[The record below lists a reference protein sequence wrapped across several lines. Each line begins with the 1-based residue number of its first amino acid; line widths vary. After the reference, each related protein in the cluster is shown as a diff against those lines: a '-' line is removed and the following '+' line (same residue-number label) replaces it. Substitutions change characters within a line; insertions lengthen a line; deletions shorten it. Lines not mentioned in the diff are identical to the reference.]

1 MTVSNCVVSGNSYG
15 IANNGYNLTVV
26 NSNVS
31 DNGHSGI
38 SFTAPDFVVVT
49 ATIRSTT
56 VSGNL
61 EGGIVANVSGFGIGL
76 QVTITDCTISGNSR
90 FGGIHA
96 EGAPNL
102 TVTNSTIS
110 GNSANAGFPAGDRG
124 GGISGQAGISVEN
137 CTISGNSAG
146 TSGGGIYEFAVSLHV
161 TNSTITGNSAP
172 SGGGIYNKRGI
183 AGDSVVEISNIILNA
198 GAI

>member
-1 MTVSNCVVSGNSYG
+1 
-15 IANNGYNLTVV
+15 
-26 NSNVS
+26 
-31 DNGHSGI
+31 
-38 SFTAPDFVVVT
+38 
-49 ATIRSTT
+49 

-61 EGGIVANVSGFGIGL
+61 EGGIIANVSGFGIGL

-161 TNSTITGNSAP
+161 TIARSPATRHLLAEAFIT
-172 SGGGIYNKRGI
+172 SGALLVTVSLR
-183 AGDSVVEISNIILNA
+183 SPT
-198 GAI
+198 

>member
-1 MTVSNCVVSGNSYG
+1 LRRKRQLVG

-124 GGISGQAGISVEN
+124 GGSLARLG
-137 CTISGNSAG
+137 SALR
-146 TSGGGIYEFAVSLHV
+146 T
-161 TNSTITGNSAP
+161 AP
-172 SGGGIYNKRGI
+172 L
-183 AGDSVVEISNIILNA
+183 V
-198 GAI
+198 AI